1 MIVNNHPFGRVFIN
15 HPYGKVLATQAKMNK
30 LVSVESLKELFI
42 SEVEETSFN
51 ETVAFSK
58 EKETLKKEAQ
68 IWEGG
73 RTVAES

>member
-1 MIVNNHPFGRVFIN
+1 MIVNHAFGRMLINHPFGR
-15 HPYGKVLATQAKMNK
+15 VLATQAKMNK
-30 LVSVESLKELFI
+30 LVLVESLKGLFI
-42 SEVEETSFN
+42 FEVETSFN
-51 ETVAFSK
+51 ETAAFSK